1 MNKMVKFRFNFGA
14 VSIFLKVSHHVVLIR
29 DSQNDILKNENLNF
43 KFYSLYPHVPLC
55 KSSTRGDLLSNV
67 CTPLQ
72 YSHWQKLILSTT
84 VAVSKVPPRK
94 TDRDRQVMHYSET

>member
-1 MNKMVKFRFNFGA
+1 MGKVKDLELVGA
-14 VSIFLKVSHHVVLIR
+14 SHRMAADNAKGVWPDLPPPTSNRVKSVLKTPVS
-29 DSQNDILKNENLNF
+29 E
-43 KFYSLYPHVPLC
+43 
-55 KSSTRGDLLSNV
+55 DLLSNV

-72 YSHWQKLILSTT
+72 YSHWQMLILSTT